1 MIANFVGANRQALG
15 VFLGILGMAAF
26 LAMIAY
32 LLSGCVKPPIDPV
45 VYGAAIESCLQSS
58 ATCPDYVACRKRVA
72 ATYGRTYAWRCPP

>member
-1 MIANFVGANRQALG
+1 MIANFNGASKEALG

-45 VYGAAIESCLQSS
+45 IYGASIESCLQSS
-58 ATCPDYVACRKRVA
+58 ATCPEYVACRKRVA
-72 ATYGRTYAWRCPP
+72 TSYGRTYAGRCP